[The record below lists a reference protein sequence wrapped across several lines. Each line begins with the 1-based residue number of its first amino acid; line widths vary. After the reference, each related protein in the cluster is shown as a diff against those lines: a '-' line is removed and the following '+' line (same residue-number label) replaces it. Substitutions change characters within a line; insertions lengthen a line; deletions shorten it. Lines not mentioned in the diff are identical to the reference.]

1 MPTRAQAVY
10 SADDIGQA
18 VGYQGKL
25 SYLDSTLLRCA
36 SNRMTLQQISEEIG
50 GVLTPAQCGQR
61 VREILKSYDWMSDL
75 DQRGLILM
83 DFIELKNILFDRV
96 RSEGGTVRNEDGSI
110 YYSFGD
116 PRWAAALT
124 KVLEQLS
131 KLVSREQPKLDAERQ
146 MLRRAH
152 AKVMIEAVELAFR
165 KLTLDIRESY
175 PEVDEMVLRGFLET
189 ALPSAIQAIE
199 ARAEVEG

>member
-36 SNRMTLQQISEEIG
+36 SNRLTLQQISEEVG

-61 VREILKSYDWMSDL
+61 VREILKSHDWMSDL
-75 DQRGLILM
+75 DQRGLLLM

-131 KLVSREQPKLDAERQ
+131 KLLGREQPKLDAERQ

-165 KLTLDIRESY
+165 KLVLDIRDSY

-199 ARAEVEG
+199 ARAEVGE